1 MQVSW
6 AGAWEW
12 LSHLLECQAY
22 GHLRIGIDP
31 QMESDRAPY
40 LLKVVARRKELEEQL
55 GKGARSS
62 Y

>member
-1 MQVSW
+1 MGVAESP
-6 AGAWEW
+6 A
-12 LSHLLECQAY
+12 HLLECQAY

-55 GKGARSS
+55 RKRSKEQ
-62 Y
+62 